1 LDQFVGELLWLRCDE
16 FEADLAYSAVGVL
29 LDEPETIGS
38 EVEAGRR
45 VLSRLSDAQT
55 SSDGVTVLA
64 IDDAQ
69 WMDSA
74 SAQAVRFALRR
85 LRVDRVLTVVARRP
99 YPAPDRDLIDREAA
113 TAVIRPA
120 ALDAPSV
127 RQFASQLRS
136 WDLPVPTVERVV
148 QRTGGLPLL
157 VGAALRGVDHPDQL
171 LSEVENPYEVV
182 DAAVSAGLIR
192 VT

>member
-1 LDQFVGELLWLRCDE
+1 MAKEPDSTRRGLLPGRDGDLALLDQALARAREGHAQVVLIEADPGLGKTALLEAFLDQPVGELLWLRCDE

-38 EVEAGRR
+38 EVAAGRR

-99 YPAPDRDLIDREAA
+99 HPTPDRDLID
-113 TAVIRPA
+113 
-120 ALDAPSV
+120 
-127 RQFASQLRS
+127 
-136 WDLPVPTVERVV
+136 
-148 QRTGGLPLL
+148 G
-157 VGAALRGVDHPDQL
+157 
-171 LSEVENPYEVV
+171 
-182 DAAVSAGLIR
+182 
-192 VT
+192 